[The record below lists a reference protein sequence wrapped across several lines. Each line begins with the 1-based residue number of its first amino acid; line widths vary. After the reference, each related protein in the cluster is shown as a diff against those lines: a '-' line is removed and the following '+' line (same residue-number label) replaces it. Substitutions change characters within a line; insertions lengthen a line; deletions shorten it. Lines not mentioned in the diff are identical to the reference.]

1 MEIVKCRNGVG
12 EWEVV
17 SEMGMCETFDLRS
30 EAEDCVRKIYME
42 MMLDTFLDHYGNW
55 DRSHNPYEK
64 TLEDYNWHFGEI
76 FTEESLKTFKA
87 MIKELRR

>member
-1 MEIVKCRNGVG
+1 MY
-12 EWEVV
+12 
-17 SEMGMCETFDLRS
+17 L
-30 EAEDCVRKIYME
+30 E